1 MKITPND
8 TFNLKKLPI
17 ELINLKLMKLKF
29 MHRNLNN
36 FLKIFKYSSIF
47 NNNVIILFDIESKFL
62 LIKRTINIYCK
73 NNLEF
78 FYF

>member
-62 LIKRTINIYCK
+62 LIKRTISIYCK

>member
-1 MKITPND
+1 MRS
-8 TFNLKKLPI
+8 
-17 ELINLKLMKLKF
+17 

-62 LIKRTINIYCK
+62 LIKRTISIYCK